1 MERKIM
7 TNLSIPVNENV
18 LKHISFQASIQKLS
32 VEMFLAHFLENS
44 FKEEPSPFRTLR
56 NEVLQK
62 GLNTLSLDE
71 INAQVKGNRGEKG

>member
-1 MERKIM
+1 M

-44 FKEEPSPFRTLR
+44 FKEEPLKLESPFRKLR
-56 NEVLQK
+56 NEALQK

-71 INAQVKGNRGEKG
+71 INAQVNGNRGEKE